1 MKETRRDA
9 IAGLSRFFRAISA
22 WSYDHRW
29 LVLIASFAVWGLGG
43 YLAGSAR
50 IDNSFESFFDTDDPT
65 YGAYQRFREDFESD
79 EIAYIVYRATEGP
92 WDIDVMRKIER
103 LTKALEEEV
112 PFAEEV
118 TSLSNAE
125 FMEGAPP
132 DDILVYD
139 LLADFPKNQEE
150 LFIIRDKVMKKPL
163 YLSGLVSADA
173 ELGAIIIEM
182 NRSSIDSVEEIR
194 LDPEG
199 GDGLDNLYPQVSFDA
214 IEAVIQRPEYSG
226 IEFFH
231 TGDVAINATYNRVF
245 IEKDLPLVLSLTVVV
260 IAIGLGLVFRRAI
273 GVIGPF
279 MVVAF
284 AMAISV
290 AVIGILGWRIDFM
303 FGLMPALL
311 ITVGVAD
318 SVHILSEFGL
328 YQQRLG
334 DRRKAIQE
342 TLYLVGPPCLLTSLT
357 TAAGFLSL
365 SFSPVKSVSH
375 LAVYSAAGVLAAFL
389 ASITILVAFL
399 SFGRRVPDTAS
410 SEKERAGA
418 KGGRFSAAA
427 LHGVASFV
435 IRFRNAILVVSA
447 LVFIASAWGIS
458 MMTVDSNFLNEFS
471 ERVPIRQ
478 TTRFVDDHMS
488 GASSIIYLFDSGEP
502 DGIKNPAVLREIER
516 VQKVAE
522 QNPLVT
528 KTYSVVDFI
537 KEINQSFHNG
547 DPAYYRIPES
557 QELIA
562 QYLLVYELSGGA
574 EVKDYVSID
583 YARTSLELR
592 CKLAET
598 SRLQGVVD
606 GISAHLDAEP
616 LNATTVSKTG
626 VGALWLKFVEY
637 ITWSQIQGAL
647 LAFTVVSLMMILVF
661 RSVKIGLLS
670 MIPNLSPVLLVL
682 GGMGWVGTPL
692 DYYRLLIA
700 PVAIGIAVDD
710 TIHLM
715 TRYHHEF
722 LKARDYKKA
731 LYASMDGVG
740 RAVFITSVL
749 LVAGFLM
756 NLFSLM
762 DGQKSFGVLI
772 AAVIATALIADFLL
786 MPALILWLKPFGPE
800 APANST
806 AQGCF
811 AYSESERRS

>member
-1 MKETRRDA
+1 MQERGRG
-9 IAGLSRFFRAISA
+9 IEGLSKGFQAISA

-29 LVLIASFAVWGLGG
+29 LVLIASFAAWGLGA
-43 YLAGSAR
+43 YLAFGAR
-50 IDNSFESFFDTDDPT
+50 IDNSFASFFDTDDPT
-65 YGAYQRFREDFESD
+65 YVAYQRFREDFESD
-79 EIAYIVYRATEGP
+79 EIAYIVYRVAEGP
-92 WDIDVMRKIER
+92 WDIDVMRKIEQ
-103 LTKALEEEV
+103 LTRALEEEV

-139 LLADFPKNQEE
+139 LLAEFPESQEE
-150 LFIIRDKVMKKPL
+150 LLTIRDKVMKKPL
-163 YLSGLVSADA
+163 YLGGLVSADA

-182 NRSSIDSVEEIR
+182 SRSSIDSVEDIK
-194 LDPEG
+194 LDPDG

-214 IEAVIQRPEYSG
+214 IEAVLQRPEYSG

-245 IEKDLPLVLSLTVVV
+245 IEKDLPRILSLTVLV
-260 IAIGLGLVFRRAI
+260 IALSLALVFRRPI

-279 MVVAF
+279 MVIAF

-290 AVIGILGWRIDFM
+290 AVIGILGWRVDFM

-318 SVHILSEFGL
+318 SVHILSEFDL
-328 YQQRLG
+328 HRRLLQ
-334 DRRKAIQE
+334 DRREAIQK

-375 LAVYSAAGVLAAFL
+375 LAVYSSAGVLAAFV

-399 SFGRRVPDTAS
+399 SFGRRAPDKDS
-410 SEKERAGA
+410 SRNKRARGKESRL
-418 KGGRFSAAA
+418 FTEA
-427 LHGVASFV
+427 LSSVASFV
-435 IRFRNAILVVSA
+435 IRFRNAILIAFA
-447 LVFIASAWGIS
+447 LMFAASAWGIA
-458 MMTVDSNFLNEFS
+458 MLTVDSNFLNEFS
-471 ERVPIRQ
+471 ERVPVRQ

-488 GASSIIYLFDSGEP
+488 GAASIIYLFDSGEP
-502 DGIKNPAVLREIER
+502 DGIKDPAVLREIER
-516 VQKVAE
+516 VQQAAE
-522 QNPLVT
+522 QQPLVT

-547 DPAYYRIPES
+547 DPAYYKIPES
-557 QELIA
+557 RDLIA
-562 QYLLVYELSGGA
+562 QYLLVYEMSGGA
-574 EVKDYVSID
+574 EVKDYVSMD

-592 CKLAET
+592 CKLVET

-606 GISAHLDAEP
+606 GINAHLEAQP
-616 LNATTVSKTG
+616 LNSTTVSKTG
-626 VGALWLKFVEY
+626 VGALWLKVVDY

-682 GGMGWVGTPL
+682 GGMGWVGMPL

-722 LKARDYKKA
+722 LSTRNYEKA
-731 LYASMDGVG
+731 LYVSLEGVG
-740 RAVFITSVL
+740 RALVITSAIL
-749 LVAGFLM
+749 IAGFLM
-756 NLFSLM
+756 NLLSLM

-800 APANST
+800 APKK
-806 AQGCF
+806 Q
-811 AYSESERRS
+811 RSPG

>member
-1 MKETRRDA
+1 
-9 IAGLSRFFRAISA
+9 
-22 WSYDHRW
+22 
-29 LVLIASFAVWGLGG
+29 
-43 YLAGSAR
+43 
-50 IDNSFESFFDTDDPT
+50 
-65 YGAYQRFREDFESD
+65 
-79 EIAYIVYRATEGP
+79 
-92 WDIDVMRKIER
+92 
-103 LTKALEEEV
+103 
-112 PFAEEV
+112 
-118 TSLSNAE
+118 
-125 FMEGAPP
+125 
-132 DDILVYD
+132 
-139 LLADFPKNQEE
+139 
-150 LFIIRDKVMKKPL
+150 
-163 YLSGLVSADA
+163 
-173 ELGAIIIEM
+173 
-182 NRSSIDSVEEIR
+182 
-194 LDPEG
+194 
-199 GDGLDNLYPQVSFDA
+199 
-214 IEAVIQRPEYSG
+214 
-226 IEFFH
+226 
-231 TGDVAINATYNRVF
+231 
-245 IEKDLPLVLSLTVVV
+245 
-260 IAIGLGLVFRRAI
+260 
-273 GVIGPF
+273 
-279 MVVAF
+279 
-284 AMAISV
+284 
-290 AVIGILGWRIDFM
+290 
-303 FGLMPALL
+303 
-311 ITVGVAD
+311 
-318 SVHILSEFGL
+318 
-328 YQQRLG
+328 
-334 DRRKAIQE
+334 
-342 TLYLVGPPCLLTSLT
+342 LLTSLT

-435 IRFRNAILVVSA
+435 IRSRNAILVVSA

-516 VQKVAE
+516 VQKAAE

-537 KEINQSFHNG
+537 KEINQAFHNG
-547 DPAYYRIPES
+547 DPAYYKIPES

-574 EVKDYVSID
+574 EVKDYVSVD

-647 LAFTVVSLMMILVF
+647 LAFTVVSLMMVLVF